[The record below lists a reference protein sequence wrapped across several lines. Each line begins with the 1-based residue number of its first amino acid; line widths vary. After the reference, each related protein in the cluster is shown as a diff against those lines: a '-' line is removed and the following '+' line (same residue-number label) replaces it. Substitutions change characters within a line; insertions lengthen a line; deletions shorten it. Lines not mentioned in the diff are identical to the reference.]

1 MTMMNNKI
9 NELIRRVGTDVSGKW
24 ISIDQ
29 AQELVKLAIAECYIA
44 IENTNTHHVY
54 TTFDEGMVKHTI
66 RNSKDAVQQHFGV

>member
-1 MTMMNNKI
+1 MMNNKI

>member
-1 MTMMNNKI
+1 MMNNKI
-9 NELIRRVGTDVSGKW
+9 DELIKRVGTDVSGKW

-29 AQELVKLAIAECYIA
+29 AQELVKIAIAECYIA

>member
-1 MTMMNNKI
+1 MMNNKI
-9 NELIRRVGTDVSGKW
+9 DELIKRVGTDVSGKW
-24 ISIDQ
+24 ISIGQ

>member
-1 MTMMNNKI
+1 MTNNKI
-9 NELIRRVGTDVSGKW
+9 KELIKQVGTDSSGKW
-24 ISIDQ
+24 ISIDK
-29 AQELVKLAIAECYIA
+29 AEELVKLVVAECYIA

>member
-1 MTMMNNKI
+1 MMNNKI
-9 NELIRRVGTDVSGKW
+9 NELIKRVGTDVSGKW
-24 ISIDQ
+24 ISIEQ
-29 AQELVKLAIAECYIA
+29 AEELVKIAIAECYIA